1 MASVRFGFV
10 LRRFILADRLGV
22 SNAFLDEDLFLF
34 LFFASN
40 NVGAL
45 VLNGV
50 SRPFIG
56 ATSLTTTSE
65 PTVCNSPPSSLLA
78 MCFSDFEDLCTIG
91 FVAGEQMVLLQKLVC
106 CLPPFY
112 FVNFP
117 FYFQA
122 LKIVKLRLMTLK
134 LGFIAELRM

>member
-1 MASVRFGFV
+1 MTNGNDEAHSEKYLTHEWLRFGFV

-40 NVGAL
+40 NVGVL

-65 PTVCNSPPSSLLA
+65 PTVCNSPPSSLLT
-78 MCFSDFEDLCTIG
+78 MCFSDFKDLCTIG
-91 FVAGEQMVLLQKLVC
+91 FVAGVDSKDGLSFVGHSFFKCPLGV
-106 CLPPFY
+106 PFLI
-112 FVNFP
+112 F
-117 FYFQA
+117 
-122 LKIVKLRLMTLK
+122 
-134 LGFIAELRM
+134 